1 MSEPTQPDD
10 AERAAIER
18 DRDLAWELYGFQ
30 PEHPRIPE
38 LALSVLA
45 RAPQFTGMII
55 LMALHRQARGED
67 DEARKLLQELV
78 GRRDRQFL
86 NAVRKL
92 RDLEYDTRRF
102 DESLHLAE
110 IVLREDPEAT
120 WEDRMDH
127 ANALAHTDD
136 PVAAWDRIDQAVE
149 FSARADPEQYA
160 EALGQRALR
169 FLATG
174 APPDRFLLAAQQ
186 AVEADPTEPVLA
198 TALAY
203 AYLYDYRVEEAKTLL
218 LRVLREDPTETV
230 AQAGMIMVNG
240 FLGPIERG
248 DATMDDFRTNG
259 MGEII
264 WRTLRDQLFGTGTAE
279 ALAALDEVLPADLA
293 QVLGPPLDEDAARA
307 SGGDRTL
314 LRRFDG
320 QEPGTG
326 LLWGTGEPFRLL
338 SGSEVRTTDDAIEQ
352 HPADWPQW
360 DHENEY
366 FTLLLTDD
374 AGSYLYEGT
383 GGRLLRRGPGQ
394 SDREEAPSLADWL
407 WDRVAAFG
415 GPDPRPGWS

>member
-1 MSEPTQPDD
+1 MSAPDEL
-10 AERAAIER
+10 ERAAIER
-18 DRDLAWELYGFQ
+18 DRDLAWELYDFQ

-55 LMALHRQARGED
+55 LLALHRHARGDD
-67 DEARKLLQELV
+67 DEARRLLQELI

-92 RDLEYDTRRF
+92 RDLESSAGNF
-102 DESLHLAE
+102 VESLRLAE
-110 IVLREDPEAT
+110 LVLREDPEAS

-136 PVAAWDRIDQAVE
+136 PETAWRRIDQAVE
-149 FSARADPEQYA
+149 LSARTDPEQYA
-160 EALGQRALR
+160 QALGQRALR

-174 APPDRFLLAAQQ
+174 APPDRFLRAAQQ
-186 AVEADPTEPVLA
+186 AIEADPTEPLLA

-203 AYLYDYRVEEAKTLL
+203 AYLYDYRVDEAKQLL
-218 LRVLREDPTETV
+218 LGVLREDPTDTV
-230 AQAGMIMVNG
+230 AQTGMTIVNG
-240 FLGPIERG
+240 ILGPIERG
-248 DATMDDFRTNG
+248 VATMDQIRAG
-259 MGEII
+259 GLGEIV

-279 ALAALDEVLPADLA
+279 ALDALDEVLPADLRQA
-293 QVLGPPLDEDAARA
+293 LHPPLDAEAARA
-307 SGGDRTL
+307 SGGDHTL
-314 LRRFDG
+314 LGRCDG
-320 QEPGTG
+320 QDVGTG

-338 SGSEVRTTDDAIEQ
+338 TGSEVRTTDDAIEQ

-366 FTLLLTDD
+366 FTLLFTDD
-374 AGSYLYEGT
+374 NGSYLFEGS
-383 GGRLLRRGPGQ
+383 GGRLFRRSPGQ
-394 SDREEAPSLADWL
+394 SDQQVASSLADWL

-415 GPDPRPGWS
+415 GTDARPGWS